1 MSHKSAG
8 SVALPGYG
16 GEGEGVC
23 GAGTTRDAV
32 VAEHVSKRY
41 GDFVALDDLCL
52 RLRRGSLLG
61 LIGPNGAG
69 KSTTIGCLSGL
80 IDPSAGALRIF
91 GEPFSGDSESARG
104 KIGVMPES
112 LALFDQLQALE
123 FLEFC
128 ARMFGVARETAR
140 RRAGDLAG
148 FLDLLPAAH
157 RPIAEFSAGMRRKVA
172 FAAAVIHRPDLLL
185 LDEPFAGMDARTVS
199 MLKGWL
205 IRFTARGGT
214 VLVTSHALDT
224 IERLCDEAA
233 LMAGGKLLWRG
244 DLSRLAC
251 GGELEA
257 GGRRFHTLESLFL
270 HLAGCPNQEP
280 SWL

>member
-1 MSHKSAG
+1 MSYKNAG
-8 SVALPGYG
+8 SVTVPGHDCAN
-16 GEGEGVC
+16 E
-23 GAGTTRDAV
+23 AM

-41 GDFVALDDLCL
+41 GEVVALDDLCL
-52 RLRRGSLLG
+52 WLRRGTLLG
-61 LIGPNGAG
+61 LVGPNGAG

-80 IDPSAGALRIF
+80 LDPSAGTIRVF
-91 GEPFSGDSESARG
+91 GERFSGDSEDARRR
-104 KIGVMPES
+104 IGVMPER

-128 ARMFGVARETAR
+128 ARMFGLDGATAR
-140 RRAGDLAG
+140 GRAEELAA

-157 RPIAEFSAGMRRKVA
+157 RRLAEFSAGMRRKVA

-199 MLKGWL
+199 MLKCWL
-205 IRFTARGGT
+205 VRLTARGGT
-214 VLVTSHALDT
+214 VLITSHALDT

-233 LMAGGKLLWRG
+233 LIAGGRLIWRG
-244 DLSRLAC
+244 NLAGLAR

-257 GGRRFHTLESLFL
+257 DGCRFRTLESLFL
-270 HLAGCPNQEP
+270 HLVGAPNDGP
-280 SWL
+280 GWL